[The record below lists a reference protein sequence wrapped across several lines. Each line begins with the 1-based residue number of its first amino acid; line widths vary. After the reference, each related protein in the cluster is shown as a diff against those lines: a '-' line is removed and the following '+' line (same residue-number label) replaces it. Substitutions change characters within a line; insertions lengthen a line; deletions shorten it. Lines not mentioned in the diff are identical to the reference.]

1 MKHKKRL
8 TEEEID
14 RIIINEADDKTKW
27 GKPITVKPVLI
38 RFSPSIIEKAK
49 HLAKLHRASDYQVWL
64 KRIVEERI
72 RLEEELLSDFK
83 GGFSSRSL

>member
-14 RIIINEADDKTKW
+14 RIIINEADDKTKR

>member
-72 RLEEELLSDFK
+72 RLEEEILSDFK
-83 GGFSSRSL
+83 GGFSSRNL

>member
-27 GKPITVKPVLI
+27 RKPITVKPVLI